1 MTLQSFEKAFN
12 HIFQKETDMLDTSD
26 PLALLRI
33 DATGRNH
40 SSVSRRLATRLIE
53 GLRAK
58 SPSLT
63 VTERDLTV
71 TPPLVPNDDWIEA
84 AYTPEA
90 ERTPLQ
96 ARILAGSDELVD
108 EFAAADII
116 VVTAP
121 IYNFSIPAQLK
132 LWIDQVA
139 RIGRTFAFTEHGPVP
154 QLPDRPTCVI
164 VPSGGTP
171 IGSDIDFATG
181 YLRHVLGF
189 LGLSDVHV
197 IEADQLIFE
206 GETRI
211 QEAEAQIDSFAA
223 EVASKL
229 QAAA

>member
-1 MTLQSFEKAFN
+1 MPHTLK
-12 HIFQKETDMLDTSD
+12 
-26 PLALLRI
+26 PPVLLRI

-40 SSVSRRLATRLIE
+40 HSVSRRLATRLVE
-53 GLRAK
+53 DLRANTT
-58 SPSLT
+58 SLT

-71 TPPLVPNDDWIEA
+71 TPPPVPNSDWIEA
-84 AYTPEA
+84 AYTPEG
-90 ERTPLQ
+90 ERTPIQ
-96 ARILAGSDELVD
+96 AKILAGSDELVD
-108 EFAAADII
+108 EFAAADMI
-116 VVTAP
+116 VITAP

-139 RIGRTFAFTEHGPVP
+139 RIGRTFAFTEDGPVP

-164 VPSGGTP
+164 VPSDGTP
-171 IGSDIDFATG
+171 IGSEIDFATG

-189 LGLSDVHV
+189 LGLYDVRF
-197 IEADQLIFE
+197 IEADRLIFE